1 MLLAALLPAR
11 PGVTQVGAESVAQDA
26 PGIGVQDAPGIGVQ
40 DAPGIGAQDAPATT
54 QAAPEPAGIPYA
66 AEVVAPDE
74 SGLNALAAGVAQTLT
89 LRERAPTDAFGLIGR
104 VRGDIPRLMDV
115 LRAQGYWG
123 GEVLATID
131 SLPLDDAG
139 LLARLQAATP
149 EAPARVVFRLVPRE
163 QYRIGTVTVQPAAGA
178 DPAPVRAAAAESG
191 LSPGEPA
198 RPEAVLAAE
207 SAMRD
212 ALRRAGHPLAA
223 VAGRETTVDHDRRT
237 MDVTWQLAAGPR
249 ATFAPPDVVGQVRT
263 NTGLLERTAARQIE
277 GQDYSP
283 AALERARRALV
294 ALGVFESVRV
304 EPATT
309 LAHGNRL
316 PVTFRVAERPLRA
329 IGGSVSYETNY
340 GAGASLFWEHRNLFG
355 GAERL
360 RLEAEA
366 ARLAAGSFSDATYR
380 AFATLTLPE
389 IWRRDIR
396 LTARAG
402 AVRER
407 LDAYDRDAII
417 ASALAERRLSE
428 RLALQAGPQ
437 FETGRIGRYGVLDPF
452 TLAGFVMGVRWDG
465 TTSLLNPTS
474 GQRAAITATPYYS
487 FDNSVTYTRILA
499 VGSTYF
505 DVTGDQRGVLAL
517 RAAIGAA
524 VGATRDEITLDKRFY
539 AGGGGSVRGY
549 VFQSIGP
556 RDSGNK
562 PLGGASLL
570 EGSIEWRQTISG
582 PWGAVAFVDAGAVG
596 EDAVPGTGGFR
607 VGAGVGLRYL
617 TAIGPIR
624 VDVGVPL
631 NPQRGDPAYGLY
643 VGIGQAF

>member
-1 MLLAALLPAR
+1 MLALLVLAVAVLPA
-11 PGVTQVGAESVAQDA
+11 VAQDPPPA
-26 PGIGVQDAPGIGVQ
+26 P
-40 DAPGIGAQDAPATT
+40 PAV
-54 QAAPEPAGIPYA
+54 APEPPSLPYTTQII
-66 AEVVAPDE
+66 APDD
-74 SGLNALAAGVAQTLT
+74 SGLVPLATAVAQTVT
-89 LRERAPTDAFGLIGR
+89 LRERAPTDAFGLVAR
-104 VRGDIPRLMDV
+104 VRGDLPRLMDA

-131 SLPLDDAG
+131 GLAPDDAA
-139 LLARLQAATP
+139 LPARLQAAAGP
-149 EAPARVVFRLVPRE
+149 VPVVFRLVPRE
-163 QYRIGTVTVQPAAGA
+163 PYRIGRITVDPATGA
-178 DPAPVRAAAAESG
+178 DPAPVRAAAAQSG
-191 LSPGEPA
+191 LSPGDRA
-198 RPEAVLAAE
+198 RPEAVLSAE
-207 SAMRD
+207 SAMRE

-223 VAGRETTVDHDRRT
+223 VAGREALVDHDRRT
-237 MDVTWQLAAGPR
+237 MDVTWRLAAGPR
-249 ATFAPPDVVGQVRT
+249 ATFATPDVVGQVRT
-263 NTGLLERTAARQIE
+263 NTGLLERTVARQVE
-277 GQDYSP
+277 GRDYSP

-304 EPATT
+304 EPAAS
-309 LAHGNRL
+309 LAPGNRL

-329 IGGSVSYETNY
+329 VGGSVSYETNY
-340 GAGASLFWEHRNLFG
+340 GLGASLFWEHRNLFG

-360 RLEAEA
+360 RLEAEV
-366 ARLAAGSFSDATYR
+366 ARLAAGSFTDATYR

-417 ASALAERRLSE
+417 ASALAERRLND

-437 FETGRIGRYGVLDPF
+437 FESGRIGRYGTLDPF
-452 TLAGFVMGVRWDG
+452 TLVGFVTGVRWDG
-465 TTSLLNPTS
+465 TTSLLDPTS
-474 GQRAAITATPYYS
+474 GARASVTATPYW
-487 FDNSVTYTRILA
+487 SVRDGNTYTRLLA
-499 VGSTYF
+499 VGSTYV

-549 VFQSIGP
+549 TFQSIGP
-556 RDSGNK
+556 RDAGNK

-570 EGSIEWRQTISG
+570 EGSVEWRQRISG
-582 PWGAVAFVDAGAVG
+582 PWGGVVFVDAGAVG

>member
-1 MLLAALLPAR
+1 MVVLALGWPA
-11 PGVTQVGAESVAQDA
+11 
-26 PGIGVQDAPGIGVQ
+26 
-40 DAPGIGAQDAPATT
+40 GAQDAPD
-54 QAAPEPAGIPYA
+54 PAGVPYRS
-66 AEVVAPDE
+66 EVIAPDD
-74 SGLNALAAGVAQTLT
+74 SGLTALAAGVAQTLT

-104 VRGDIPRLMDV
+104 VRGDLPRLMEV
-115 LRAQGYWG
+115 LRAQGFWG

-131 SLPLDDAG
+131 GLPLEDPG
-139 LLARLQAATP
+139 LPGRLQAATDA
-149 EAPARVVFRLVPRE
+149 APAVVVFRLVPRE
-163 QYRIGTVTVQPAAGA
+163 LYRIGRIVVDPATGA

-191 LSPGEPA
+191 LSPGDPA

-212 ALRRAGHPLAA
+212 ALRNSGHPLAA
-223 VAGRETTVDHDRRT
+223 VASREAVVDHDART
-237 MDVTWQLAAGPR
+237 MDVTWRLAAGPR
-249 ATFAPPDVVGQVRT
+249 ATFAAPDVVGQVRT
-263 NTGLLERTAARQIE
+263 DTGLLQRTAARQID
-277 GQDYSP
+277 GRDYSP

-294 ALGVFESVRV
+294 ALGVFESVRA
-304 EPATT
+304 EPGAA
-309 LAHGNRL
+309 LLPGNRL

-329 IGGSVSYETNY
+329 IGGSLSYETNF
-340 GAGASLFWEHRNLFG
+340 GAGAALFWEHRNLFG

-360 RLEAEA
+360 RLDAEV
-366 ARLAAGSFSDATYR
+366 ARLAAGDFSNATWR

-402 AVRER
+402 AVREL
-407 LDAYDRDAII
+407 LDAYDREAILV
-417 ASALAERRLSE
+417 SALAERRLND
-428 RLALQAGPQ
+428 RLALQAGPL
-437 FETGRIGRYGVLDPF
+437 FETGRIGRYGELDPF

-465 TTSLLNPTS
+465 TTSLLDPTS
-474 GQRAAITATPYYS
+474 GTRASVTATPYYS
-487 FDNSVTYTRILA
+487 FDNSVTYTRLLA
-499 VGSTYF
+499 IGSTYF

-524 VGATRDEITLDKRFY
+524 VGATRNEITLDKRFY

-549 VFQSIGP
+549 VYQSIGP
-556 RDSGNK
+556 RDAGNK

-570 EGSIEWRQTISG
+570 EGSIEWRQRISG
-582 PWGAVAFVDAGAVG
+582 PWGAVVFVDAGAVG
-596 EDAVPGTGGFR
+596 EDAIPGTGGLR

>member
-1 MLLAALLPAR
+1 MTSQAYPAPPRRTIALGATVLLAVLLALAR
-11 PGVTQVGAESVAQDA
+11 PAAAQD
-26 PGIGVQDAPGIGVQ
+26 P
-40 DAPGIGAQDAPATT
+40 
-54 QAAPEPAGIPYA
+54 PEPAGIPYR

-74 SGLNALAAGVAQTLT
+74 AGLQALAAGVAQTLT

-104 VRGDIPRLMDV
+104 VRADIPRLQDV
-115 LRAQGYWG
+115 LRAQAYWG

-131 SLPLDDAG
+131 GLPLDDPG
-139 LLARLQAATP
+139 LPARLQAATP
-149 EAPARVVFRLVPRE
+149 DSPAVVVFRLVPRE
-163 QYRIGTVTVQPAAGA
+163 PYRIGTVTVQPAAGA

-191 LSPGEPA
+191 LSAGDPA
-198 RPEAVLAAE
+198 RPEAVLSAE
-207 SAMRD
+207 STMRD

-223 VAGRETTVDHDRRT
+223 VAGRETIVDHDRRT
-237 MDVTWQLAAGPR
+237 MDVTWQVAAGPR
-249 ATFAPPDVVGQVRT
+249 ATFAAPEVTGQVRT

-277 GQDYSP
+277 GQAYSP

-294 ALGVFESVRV
+294 GLGVFESVRI
-304 EPATT
+304 EAAMSLSP
-309 LAHGNRL
+309 GDRL
-316 PVTFRVAERPLRA
+316 PVTFRVVERPLRA
-329 IGGSVSYETNY
+329 FGGTLSYETNY
-340 GAGASLFWEHRNLFG
+340 GAGVSLFWEHRNLFG

-360 RLEAEA
+360 RLDGEV
-366 ARLAAGSFSDATYR
+366 ARLAEGDFSNATYR

-389 IWRRDIR
+389 MFRRDIR

-402 AVRER
+402 AVREL
-407 LDAYDRDAII
+407 LDAYDRDAIV

-428 RLALQAGPQ
+428 RTALQAGPQ
-437 FETGRIGRYGVLDPF
+437 FETGRIGRYGDLVPF
-452 TLAGFVMGVRWDG
+452 TLFGFVMGARWDG
-465 TTSLLNPTS
+465 TTSLLDPTS
-474 GQRAAITATPYYS
+474 GARLSVTATPWWS
-487 FDNSVTYTRILA
+487 FDNRVTYTRLLA
-499 VGSTYF
+499 VGSTYW
-505 DVTGDQRGVLAL
+505 DVTGNQRGVLAL
-517 RAAIGAA
+517 RGVVGAA

-556 RDSGNK
+556 RDAGNK

-570 EGSIEWRQTISG
+570 EASIEWRQRISG
-582 PWGAVAFVDAGAVG
+582 PWGAVVFVDAGAVG

-607 VGAGVGLRYL
+607 VGAGAGLRYL

-624 VDVGVPL
+624 VDIGVPL